1 MEDRQIFHAILYQN
15 VSQPKTFRLMIKQ
28 LIKLEQ
34 NNPNHS
40 NGIVTNQS
48 NNMSNNENGN
58 LLILNA
64 KDLSG
69 SLYNN
74 RSYGLGARTN
84 LGFKINSIR
93 PLCHIHEI
101 KGVNKSQPIRDFINE
116 SLSQMPVPLTSNE
129 AISSNLSGI
138 QDKEELIE
146 LPPSI

>member
-40 NGIVTNQS
+40 NGIVSNQS
-48 NNMSNNENGN
+48 NNLSNNESVN
-58 LLILNA
+58 LLSLNA

-74 RSYGLGARTN
+74 SSYRTN
-84 LGFKINSIR
+84 LGFKTNSIR
-93 PLCHIHEI
+93 PFCHVHEI
-101 KGVNKSQPIRDFINE
+101 EGVNKSQPIRDFINE
-116 SLSQMPVPLTSNE
+116 SLNQMPVPLTSNE
-129 AISSNLSGI
+129 AMLSHLSGI
-138 QDKEELIE
+138 DKGELIE
-146 LPPSI
+146 LPPSL